1 MNIVPAL
8 TAHEIIN
15 KLTLEKYT
23 INKWLSTITFY
34 CESLNAKISHE
45 NT

>member
-1 MNIVPAL
+1 MNIVHAL

-15 KLTLEKYT
+15 QLTLEKYT
-23 INKWLSTITFY
+23 TKKWLSTITFY
-34 CESLNAKISHE
+34 CEGLNAKISHK